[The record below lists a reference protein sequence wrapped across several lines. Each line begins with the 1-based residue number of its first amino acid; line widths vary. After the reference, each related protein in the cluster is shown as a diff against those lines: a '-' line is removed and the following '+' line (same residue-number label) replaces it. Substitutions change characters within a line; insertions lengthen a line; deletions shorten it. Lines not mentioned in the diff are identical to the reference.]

1 MDALLNVKHLEKD
14 FEHFHLKD
22 ITFTLKPG
30 YIMGL
35 LGVNGTGK
43 TTLIRTILNLYTK
56 TNGEVYVDGF
66 SMETQEKEA
75 KDCIGFILDRNM
87 FSDSMTVLQNANAF
101 GKLYSRYDEELFRI
115 FCRHFGVPLK
125 KRLGKLST
133 GTKIRF
139 QLAFAL
145 SHDAK
150 LFIFDEP
157 AAGLDPVFRK
167 ELISYMREIVEDG
180 TRSILMSTHV
190 TEDLESIGDY
200 IALMKDGELLYTLT
214 LEELRDRYL
223 IIYGSE
229 EEIRS
234 LPFKYIIY
242 TENGTAHH
250 YAFIKKSTGE
260 AYGQFHTK
268 VPTLEE
274 IMYALEKGEYSYV

>member
-14 FEHFHLKD
+14 FDHFHLKD

-75 KDCIGFILDRNM
+75 KDRIGFILDRNM
-87 FSDSMTVLQNANAF
+87 FSDSMTVIQNANAF

>member
-75 KDCIGFILDRNM
+75 KDRIGFILDRNM
-87 FSDSMTVLQNANAF
+87 FSDSMTVIQNANAF

-242 TENGTAHH
+242 TENGSAHH

-260 AYGQFHTK
+260 VYGQFHTK

>member
-1 MDALLNVKHLEKD
+1 MDALLKVSHLEKD
-14 FEHFHLKD
+14 FDTFQLKN
-22 ITFTLKPG
+22 INLTLNPG

-43 TTLIRTILNLYTK
+43 TTLISTILNLYTR
-56 TNGEVYVDGF
+56 TRGEVLVDGF

-75 KDCIGFILDRNM
+75 KDRIGFILDRNM
-87 FSDSMTVLQNANAF
+87 FSDSMTVIGNANAF

-125 KRLGKLST
+125 KKLGKLST

-167 ELISYMREIVEDG
+167 ELIGYMREIVEDG
-180 TRSILMSTHV
+180 TRSILMSTHI
-190 TEDLESIGDY
+190 TEDLESVGDY
-200 IALMKDGELLYTLT
+200 ITLMKDGELLYTLT
-214 LEELRDRYL
+214 MEELRDRYL
-223 IIYGSE
+223 IVYGTE
-229 EEIRS
+229 KDIRS
-234 LPFKYIIY
+234 LPFKYVIY
-242 TENGTAHH
+242 TESGTAHH
-250 YAFIKKSTGE
+250 YAFIKKTTGE
-260 AYGQFHTK
+260 AYGQFRTK

-274 IMYALEKGEYSYV
+274 IMYALEKGEYAYV